1 MVPGRRHENLS
12 RAANVLSL
20 EGGQILV
27 ASTHVGPVR
36 GAPRVPIRVRNAT
49 VPCIGEDP
57 ERRRGDGGALMA
69 EVQDP
74 ARLLVEQWLY
84 RHEAEI
90 RPKDIPA
97 AASLLTLT
105 VEGAIHLQLLADP
118 KRLEDEGWRR
128 EVTDLMLRYLV
139 P

>member
-1 MVPGRRHENLS
+1 
-12 RAANVLSL
+12 
-20 EGGQILV
+20 
-27 ASTHVGPVR
+27 
-36 GAPRVPIRVRNAT
+36 
-49 VPCIGEDP
+49 
-57 ERRRGDGGALMA
+57 MA